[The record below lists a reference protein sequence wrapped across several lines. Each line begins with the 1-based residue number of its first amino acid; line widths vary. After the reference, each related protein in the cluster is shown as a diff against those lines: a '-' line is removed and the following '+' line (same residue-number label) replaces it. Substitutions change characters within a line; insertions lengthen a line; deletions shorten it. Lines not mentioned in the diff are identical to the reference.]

1 MEFNRLRSSMPFG
14 GLTREEI
21 LRGAA
26 NRLMYSKFYTYYYA
40 GMFLLGLVSLITAFV
55 ETCPSL
61 FFIIIESILCICMML
76 EIITRAVA
84 MQRSFL
90 TSWWNYFDIVIVLF
104 CGVTLILMAKGGC
117 SSSSEELINTILLV
131 IRNAAQVFRL
141 FAMLR
146 KNRRQMEAR
155 DTNVDLGD
163 GEDFLGFINDM
174 DGLAFEAEGEYHI
187 PGGHGADN
195 DEFRLSI
202 GSLDGEDAVGLG
214 PGFDSALNQPSFAR
228 RSDSRSSATS
238 VQSNSDRL
246 TGRKRAPGGG
256 S

>member
-1 MEFNRLRSSMPFG
+1 SSMPFG

-26 NRLMYSKFYTYYYA
+26 NRLMYSQFYTYYYA
-40 GMFLLGLVSLITAFV
+40 GMFLLGLVSLVTAFV
-55 ETCPSL
+55 ESCPSL
-61 FFIIIESILCICMML
+61 FFIVIESILCICMML

-104 CGVTLILMAKGGC
+104 CGITLILMSKGGC
-117 SSSSEELINTILLV
+117 SSSSSSEELINTILLV

-146 KNRRQMEAR
+146 KNRRQMDAR
-155 DTNVDLGD
+155 GTNVDLGD
-163 GEDFLGFINDM
+163 GGDFLGIINDM

-187 PGGHGADN
+187 PGVHRGADSN
-195 DEFRLSI
+195 SEFRLSI
-202 GSLDGEDAVGLG
+202 DSLGDNDEDAVGLG
-214 PGFDSALNQPSFAR
+214 PNFDSALNPPNSFVR

-238 VQSNSDRL
+238 VHSNSDRL
-246 TGRKRAPGGG
+246 TGRKRTPGGN
-256 S
+256 